1 IERFDERREIVGV
14 SVHVVA
20 VPGLARATVAAPV
33 VGDAAISVGSQE
45 EHLIFPGIGRER
57 PAMAE
62 DNGLTLAP
70 VLVIDLRAVFSGDGT
85 HGNLLWLVRGLPQKE
100 TWSLRLVITDEVK
113 SILVSRSPGA
123 ESASSIRGA

>member
-70 VLVIDLRAVFSGDGT
+70 VLVIDLRAVFGGDGT
-85 HGNLLWLVRGLPQKE
+85 HGTSFG
-100 TWSLRLVITDEVK
+100 WS
-113 SILVSRSPGA
+113 GA
-123 ESASSIRGA
+123 FPRKKLGV